1 MEQLLKYLEDTELY
15 VRMAAL
21 MGVALLIALIAVFV
35 VYPILRTAAKR
46 TDSFVLEA
54 YTKRTKKIFF
64 WLIFFLLTV
73 IFWSGLGPIKESN
86 PGSLY
91 YRPLLRLD
99 QSLLYIFAGL
109 FAYKLVNV
117 AADFLRHIY
126 NADDVHNLRER
137 KILTQLQYVQ
147 RIAAIVIF
155 IVVIALLLLQFESM
169 RNLGTGILTSAGIG
183 GIIIGIAAQKSIANL
198 LAGFQIAFTQPI
210 RLDDALIVQGEFGWV
225 EDITLT
231 YVSLRLW
238 DQRRLIVPLQHFID
252 STFQNWTRTNSE
264 LIGTVFLYLD
274 YTFPVEELRQELDRY
289 LLTQELWD
297 ERTKAVQVTDTSE
310 KTMTLRIL
318 VSSNN
323 AGNTFTLR
331 CNTREHLIQWVQQH
345 YPASF
350 PRQRVALERE

>member
-1 MEQLLKYLEDTELY
+1 MNQLLEYLENTELY

-21 MGVALLIALIAVFV
+21 MGVAFLIALIAVFA
-35 VYPILRTAAKR
+35 VYPLLKTAARR
-46 TDSFVLEA
+46 TESFLLEA
-54 YTKRTKKIFF
+54 YTKRTQRIFF

-73 IFWSGLGPIKESN
+73 VFWSGLGPIKESN

-91 YRPLLRLD
+91 YRPLLKLD
-99 QSLLYIFAGL
+99 QSLLYIFTGL
-109 FAYKLVNV
+109 FVYKLVNV
-117 AADFLRHIY
+117 GADFLRHIY
-126 NADDVHNLRER
+126 NADDVHNLQER

-147 RIAAIVIF
+147 RIAAILIF
-155 IVVIALLLLQFESM
+155 LVVVSLLLLQFESL
-169 RNLGTGILTSAGIG
+169 RNLGTGILTSAGIS

-252 STFQNWTRTNSE
+252 SSFQNWTRTNSE

-274 YTFPVEELRQELDRY
+274 YTFPVEKLREEIDRY
-289 LLTQELWD
+289 LPTQELWD
-297 ERTKAVQVTDTSE
+297 ERVKAVQVTDTSE
-310 KTMTLRIL
+310 KTMTIRIL

-331 CNTREHLIQWVQQH
+331 CVVREHLIQWVQQN
-345 YPASF
+345 YPDSF
-350 PRQRVALERE
+350 PRQRVSLDKE

>member
-1 MEQLLKYLEDTELY
+1 MNQLIQYLENTDLY
-15 VRMAAL
+15 VQMAAL
-21 MGVALLIALIAVFV
+21 MGVAFIIALVAVII
-35 VYPILRTAAKR
+35 VYPLLSSAAKR
-46 TDSFVLEA
+46 TNSFLLA
-54 YTKRTKKIFF
+54 AFTKRTRRVFF
-64 WLIFFLLTV
+64 WLVFLLLTT
-73 IFWSGLGPIKESN
+73 IFWSGLGPIGEDQ

-91 YRPLLRLD
+91 FKPLLRFV
-99 QSLLYIFAGL
+99 QSLLYVFAGL
-109 FAYKLVNV
+109 FTFKLVNV
-117 AADFLRHIY
+117 GADFLRHIY

-137 KILTQLQYVQ
+137 KILTQLQYIQ

-155 IVVIALLLLQFESM
+155 IVVISLLLLQFESM

-198 LAGFQIAFTQPI
+198 LAGFQIAFTQPL

-274 YTFPVEELRQELDRY
+274 YSFPVEKLREEVDRY
-289 LLTQELWD
+289 LPTQELWD
-297 ERTKAVQVTDTSE
+297 ERTKAVQITDTSE
-310 KTMTLRIL
+310 KTMTVRVL
-318 VSSNN
+318 VSANN

-331 CNTREHLIQWVQQH
+331 CNTREHLIDWLQQN
-345 YPASF
+345 YPDSF
-350 PRQRVALERE
+350 PRQRVFLDRD